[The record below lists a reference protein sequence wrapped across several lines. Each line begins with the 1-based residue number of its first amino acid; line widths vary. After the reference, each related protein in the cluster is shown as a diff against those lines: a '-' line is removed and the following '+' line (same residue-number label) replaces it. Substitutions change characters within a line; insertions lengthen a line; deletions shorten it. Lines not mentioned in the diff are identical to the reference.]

1 MSFKSG
7 VKGWGN
13 DRYGE
18 SEGGSC
24 DEVTVQDKMKKK
36 LVNQKESE
44 QDEVDAVDGSN
55 QVNTLISS

>member
-1 MSFKSG
+1 
-7 VKGWGN
+7 
-13 DRYGE
+13 
-18 SEGGSC
+18 
-24 DEVTVQDKMKKK
+24 VTVQDKMKKK